1 MRLLTMSLAAALAVN
16 AAPVAFAAEES
27 SNLEDWPELV
37 STALAADVS
46 NATAEESAEAEPEP
60 ETSSAETSVEAP
72 EAVLEI
78 EPEPETSS
86 AETSVEAPEAV
97 LEIEPGPEIEP
108 EPTPTPATA
117 KTVQQEK
124 QPESK
129 AKVSEN
135 PPRTDLKPYTIKTE
149 IVVEKEAKKS
159 AKKGKSA
166 SKSAAK
172 STEDSEIGSITSH
185 SYSTT
190 SAKPKLTLVKQQ
202 AVNGGEKTS
211 ESVKA
216 RPGDTIT
223 YYLTLTNDES
233 SESAA
238 KDVDIVDDI
247 PKGMKYVEGSA
258 VGDATVSN
266 GSVRWTIG
274 SLKAGQSVLV
284 SYQASIPE
292 DAEAATYSGTANA
305 SCYIESSEDS
315 PKTADE
321 NQPGLWLASTTASIG
336 TALGGAAAIRRKRRG

>member
-27 SNLEDWPELV
+27 SNLEDWPELF
-37 STALAADVS
+37 STAPAADVS
-46 NATAEESAEAEPEP
+46 STSTAEEPSEAEPEP
-60 ETSSAETSVEAP
+60 EDSSAETSVEAP
-72 EAVLEI
+72 EAVL
-78 EPEPETSS
+78 
-86 AETSVEAPEAV
+86 
-97 LEIEPGPEIEP
+97 EIEP

-149 IVVEKEAKKS
+149 IVVEKEAKKTK
-159 AKKGKSA
+159 KKGKPS
-166 SKSAAK
+166 AK
-172 STEDSEIGSITSH
+172 STSKTTEDSEIGSITSH

-223 YYLTLTNDES
+223 YYLTLTNDEG

-247 PKGMKYVEGSA
+247 PQGMKYVEGSA

>member
-1 MRLLTMSLAAALAVN
+1 MALAATLAVGGTP
-16 AAPVAFAAEES
+16 AAFAADAS
-27 SNLEDWPELV
+27 VDDWPTLIVEEPEQ
-37 STALAADVS
+37 DP
-46 NATAEESAEAEPEP
+46 EESAEESCEDVSAVLEGELPDEDVEGEEPP
-60 ETSSAETSVEAP
+60 EESTAETSAP
-72 EAVLEI
+72 EQ
-78 EPEPETSS
+78 S
-86 AETSVEAPEAV
+86 
-97 LEIEPGPEIEP
+97 GDQ
-108 EPTPTPATA
+108 TPAS
-117 KTVQQEK
+117 
-124 QPESK
+124 QPEQK
-129 AKVSEN
+129 PVVKVSDN
-135 PPRTDLKPYTIKTE
+135 PPRTERKPYVIQTE
-149 IVVEKEAKKS
+149 KVVEQEAKKS
-159 AKKGKSA
+159 TKTGSQSGKT
-166 SKSAAK
+166 SKSYSK
-172 STEDSEIGSITSH
+172 TESGDKAGSITSH

-247 PKGMKYVEGSA
+247 PQGMKYVEGSA

-321 NQPGLWLASTTASIG
+321 NQPGLWL
-336 TALGGAAAIRRKRRG
+336 GGAVTSLVTVVGSVLKLLRKRE